1 MEERKSM
8 KNLVELIE
16 NKFVPSLP
24 PCLLSLSYY

>member
-16 NKFVPSLP
+16 NKFVPLFVKIAQNR
-24 PCLLSLSYY
+24 YF